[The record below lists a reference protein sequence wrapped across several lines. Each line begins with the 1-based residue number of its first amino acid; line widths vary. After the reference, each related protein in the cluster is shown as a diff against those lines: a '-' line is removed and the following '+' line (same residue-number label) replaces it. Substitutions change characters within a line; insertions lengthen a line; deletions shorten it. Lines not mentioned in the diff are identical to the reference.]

1 MKLRIASPVI
11 CDSIVDGPGLRMV
24 IWTQGCKHNCKGC
37 HNPQTHSLTKGYEVD
52 TKEVIYKMASLKL
65 QQGITLS
72 GGEPF
77 LQPAPLAEIAKQAK
91 NMNLDVWSYTG
102 FKFEELIDR
111 RNPLYFENLELLKY
125 VDVLVDGKFELLLPE
140 DEQVFAYLRTDSDT
154 QMLVCA
160 NFTGEPAECQISGEW
175 KEAQILLHN
184 YADDVP
190 ECGESLQLKP
200 YEAFILLKQ

>member
-52 TKEVIYKMASLKL
+52 TKEIINKMASLKL

-77 LQPAPLAEIAKQAK
+77 LQPAPLVEIAKEAK

-111 RNPLYFENLELLKY
+111 KNPLYFENVELLKY
-125 VDVLVDGKFELLLPE
+125 IDVLVDGKFIYNKKKIGLKFRGSYN
-140 DEQVFAYLRTDSDT
+140 QR
-154 QMLVCA
+154 
-160 NFTGEPAECQISGEW
+160 I
-175 KEAQILLHN
+175 I
-184 YADDVP
+184 DVK
-190 ECGESLQLKP
+190 ESLQRNEVILKNE
-200 YEAFILLKQ
+200 YMEKRLELVK

>member
-52 TKEVIYKMASLKL
+52 TKEIINKMASLKL

-77 LQPAPLAEIAKQAK
+77 LQPAPLVEIAKEAK

-111 RNPLYFENLELLKY
+111 KNPLYFENVELLKY
-125 VDVLVDGKFELLLPE
+125 IDVLVDGKFEE
-140 DEQVFAYLRTDSDT
+140 DKKNISLTLRGSTN
-154 QMLVCA
+154 QRIINV
-160 NFTGEPAECQISGEW
+160 
-175 KEAQILLHN
+175 KETLKENKLILFLT
-184 YADDVP
+184 Y
-190 ECGESLQLKP
+190 
-200 YEAFILLKQ
+200 